1 MSACLPVA
9 ANVFMLS
16 QVYGAYT
23 GRTASTILVSTLL
36 ATLTVP
42 VILYMM
48 FFSSNTSKMLCFWNS
63 AGSLCWLLTERLMT
77 RAFRVF
83 LAACLVAAAGSAGAS
98 GQPFGEWLAEL
109 RAEASAKGISKATL
123 DAALNGIKP
132 IPRVIELDRKQPEFT
147 LTFRQYLDRV
157 VPQSRKDRAQARFNE
172 NRELLLE
179 VGEKYGVQP
188 RFIVALWGIETDF
201 GRVLGSFDVIPA
213 LATLAHD
220 GRRSAFFRRELL
232 DALFIL
238 DEGHTSAGNMK
249 GSWAGAMGQSQF
261 MPSSFRRFAQ
271 DHDGDG
277 RQDIWGTRADV
288 FASAANYL
296 KKSGWNDDL
305 TWGREVRLPDTG
317 EAGRGSA
324 MTLHESKVWKRL
336 PEWSSLGLRGRDG
349 SALPTRNIKAR
360 LVMPGGAD
368 GPAYLVYANY
378 EAILKWNRSNY
389 FAIAVGTLADSMR

>member
-1 MSACLPVA
+1 
-9 ANVFMLS
+9 
-16 QVYGAYT
+16 
-23 GRTASTILVSTLL
+23 
-36 ATLTVP
+36 
-42 VILYMM
+42 
-48 FFSSNTSKMLCFWNS
+48 
-63 AGSLCWLLTERLMT
+63 MT

-83 LAACLVAAAGSAGAS
+83 MAACLMLAASGAGAS
-98 GQPFGEWLAEL
+98 SQPFGEWLAEL
-109 RAEASAKGISKATL
+109 RAEASAKGVSEVTL
-123 DAALNGIKP
+123 DAALTGIQP

-147 LTFRQYLDRV
+147 LTFGQYLDRV
-157 VPQSRKDRAQARFNE
+157 VPQSRKDRARARFNE
-172 NRELLLE
+172 NRDLLLE

-201 GRVLGSFDVIPA
+201 GRVLGGFDVIPA

-238 DEGHTSAGNMK
+238 DEGHTRADSMK

-271 DHDGDG
+271 DYDGDG
-277 RQDIWGTRADV
+277 RRDIWGTRADV

-296 KKSGWNDDL
+296 KKSGWRDDI
-305 TWGREVRLPDTG
+305 TWGRAVRLAERG
-317 EAGRGSA
+317 EASRGAA
-324 MTLHESKVWKRL
+324 MALHESKAWKSL
-336 PEWSSLGLRGRDG
+336 PEWSRLGMLSGDG
-349 SALPTRNIKAR
+349 SALPTRDIKAR

-389 FAIAVGTLADSMR
+389 FAVAVGTLADSLR